1 MLNYKKDAVTADG
14 KKLSV
19 TYRDFR
25 LFGEIGRETLRGMD
39 SMNCDLRDGVLQ
51 TGLGVLP
58 YTLKDGSKPSLA
70 ALTSRVD
77 GLFSVDVMDSLS
89 AAVYTEDLFLV
100 TEDGK
105 LWAFGGTGFLGG
117 ALVGANVSAAT
128 AVDKSSGEQRTIFA
142 GSTRSFLVFDGI
154 IQGVALPNTRA
165 AICAWNNRIFIG
177 TKVFKVAYS
186 APERAFTF
194 ASETIDDSGTLYLP
208 SDRGDVV
215 ALRTFQG
222 MVYIFC
228 ERGIFRLK
236 ADGAARDFQLTAI
249 EYGGG
254 KIFGKTVGNC
264 GDVIFFLAE
273 DGLYRMRGDVVKR
286 VCKHLP
292 IRPKESGEFCN
303 HGVAGDDFL
312 VRYVEVS
319 GKRRTLVVDSEGKD
333 GYFTS
338 HFEGLGEH
346 NGKTLCRYLDTV
358 GMISPN
364 GVLPTGGTYY
374 FLSEKVDL
382 GSRDRKTLTGLYFKG
397 SGSFTCE
404 VIADGKSYSQSLYFV
419 NGAAVF
425 NKALRGTEFQFRF
438 TLSKGAS
445 IRSMTAE
452 AVAL

>member
-1 MLNYKKDAVTADG
+1 MLRYKKGAVSADG
-14 KKLSV
+14 QKVSV

-25 LFGEIGRETLRGMD
+25 VFGDIGRETLRGMD
-39 SMNCDLRDGVLQ
+39 SMNCDLRDGILK

-58 YTLKDGSKPSLA
+58 YTLKDGSKPSFA
-70 ALTSRVD
+70 SLTSRVD
-77 GLFSVDVMDSLS
+77 GLFSIDVMSSPS
-89 AAVYTEDLFLV
+89 AAVYDEDLFLV

-105 LWAFGGTGFLGG
+105 LWAFSGTSFLGG
-117 ALVGANVSAAT
+117 ALVGAGVSAAT
-128 AVDKSSGEQRTIFA
+128 AVDKSSGKQRTIFA
-142 GSTRSFLVFDGI
+142 GSNRSFLAFDGVV
-154 IQGVALPNTRA
+154 QGIALPNTTA
-165 AICAWNNRIFIG
+165 AICTWNNRVFIG

-186 APERAFTF
+186 ASEMAFTF

-222 MVYIFC
+222 RVYVFC

-264 GDVIFFLAE
+264 GDVIFFLAQ

-303 HGVAGDDFL
+303 HGVSGDDFL
-312 VRYVEVS
+312 VRYLEAS

-338 HFEGLGEH
+338 YFEGLGEH

-364 GVLPTGGTYY
+364 GVLPTNGTYY
-374 FLSEKVDL
+374 FLSEKVDF
-382 GSRDRKTLTGLYFKG
+382 GSRDRKTLTGLQFKG
-397 SGSFTCE
+397 AGSFVCE
-404 VIADGKSYSQSLYFV
+404 VIADGKFYSQSLSFV
-419 NGAAVF
+419 NGTTVF
-425 NKALRGTEFQFRF
+425 DKPLRGKEFQFRF
-438 TLSKGAS
+438 VLSKGTS
-445 IRSMTAE
+445 IHSVTAE
-452 AVAL
+452 AVVL